1 MGLRKLNTRLGSSI
15 SSVLC
20 SAFTRPS
27 EPLALP
33 SLRSAAVGEAR
44 AGTSGWGGWSKEQT
58 TKSRERSRRGGDEDS
73 QTSQT
78 VHAGSG
84 VMIIGF

>member
-58 TKSRERSRRGGDEDS
+58 RRARKEAGEVG
-73 QTSQT
+73 TRT
-78 VHAGSG
+78 VRLPRRYVPDLG
-84 VMIIGF
+84 